1 MVRARESWAEERG
14 TVSTI
19 NLNQIGTIHNI
30 DSS

>member
-1 MVRARESWAEERG
+1 MRASEFWPGERG
-14 TVSTI
+14 AVSTI